1 MIHLQIVIIYNNHK
15 LIKTSTKIVGQA
27 ILENKDEK
35 TAEKFRKLMGLKS
48 DKSQDDSNKS
58 VDEINKKQQI
68 AFEAMNKEYE
78 LARVTTH
85 LNRGYKSIIKSISH
99 IF

>member
-1 MIHLQIVIIYNNHK
+1 
-15 LIKTSTKIVGQA
+15 
-27 ILENKDEK
+27 
-35 TAEKFRKLMGLKS
+35 MGLKS
-48 DKSQDDSNKS
+48 DKSSQDDSNKS

-85 LNRGYKSIIKSISH
+85 LNRGYYNR
-99 IF
+99 